1 MTLFNTNNTN
11 VVASVVRNTP
21 VVRPSFS
28 LSRVRWSNVV
38 LVVAVPVVLACM
50 AYAYVSKPVLEDTV
64 QWVEVVV
71 PAGGGYDLAIKQA
84 YAQVSEYDIKHVDVR
99 DLRYMAIKRNNDK
112 QLVEGTTIEVPVYTS
127 TSKYRR

>member
-1 MTLFNTNNTN
+1 MTSFNTNTN
-11 VVASVVRNTP
+11 AVRNTP

-50 AYAYVSKPVLEDTV
+50 AYAYISKPVLEDAV

-71 PAGGGYDLAIKQA
+71 PAGSGYDSAIRAA
-84 YAQVSEYDIKHVDVR
+84 YTQVGKYDMKHVDVR
-99 DLRYMAIKRNNDK
+99 DLRYMAIERNNDK

-127 TSKYRR
+127 TSKYRQ